1 MYMYL
6 SVNVQQSDQCQ
17 HTSAAIAA
25 LSDSVRILNANG
37 YEIVRRITK
46 LSTCGEIGV
55 ITEK

>member
-1 MYMYL
+1 MYL